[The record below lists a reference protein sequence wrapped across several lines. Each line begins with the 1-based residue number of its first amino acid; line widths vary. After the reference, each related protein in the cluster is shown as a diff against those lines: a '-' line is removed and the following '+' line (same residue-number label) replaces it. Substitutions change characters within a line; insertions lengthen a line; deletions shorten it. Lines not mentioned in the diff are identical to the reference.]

1 MTWLYRFLALILL
14 CAIIYFIYANIR
26 LNQRLVTSE
35 KALIKIEQES
45 IINRQKLIDSISA
58 SKLLITKEL
67 LNSEKNIKKLQL
79 ELLKTN
85 NDNLTLD
92 DAKKILG
99 L

>member
-14 CAIIYFIYANIR
+14 CAIIYFIYSNIR
-26 LNQRLVTSE
+26 LNQRLQTSE
-35 KALIKIEQES
+35 QALVKIEQES
-45 IINRQKLIDSISA
+45 IQNRQKLIDSISA
-58 SKLLITKEL
+58 SKILITKEL
-67 LNSEKNIKKLQL
+67 LNSDQSIKRLKL

-85 NDNLTLD
+85 TNEITLE